1 MGGSSVFDGILEARA
16 KFHSTMVNQLIED
29 LMADCDGEDFQV
41 GRTLVWMIATI
52 HELGETV
59 AIVGRALAQDP
70 RR

>member
-1 MGGSSVFDGILEARA
+1 MGGASAFDGILEARA

-29 LMADCDGEDFQV
+29 LMADCDGEDFPV
-41 GRTLVWMIATI
+41 GRTLVRMIVAL

-59 AIVGRALAQDP
+59 AIAGRALKRGP